1 MNTVKSAGESNIF
14 SDWINGG
21 YADWNQKQLLS
32 LIVVVLICLIFS
44 LYVFIKIKKYA
55 KEDKAPS
62 GIILAMEGYVNYID
76 NVYDDNTD
84 RKIPKARFYVFGLA
98 TFLLLG
104 NLLRLNW
111 IGTSYNFLFNCIN
124 FWTNVMIRDL
134 CNRLDLSKMKIFC

>member
-55 KEDKAPS
+55 KEDKAPKVVLFWQWKDMWITLIMFMM
-62 GIILAMEGYVNYID
+62 IILIE
-76 NVYDDNTD
+76 
-84 RKIPKARFYVFGLA
+84 K
-98 TFLLLG
+98 FLKQDFM
-104 NLLRLNW
+104 
-111 IGTSYNFLFNCIN
+111 FL
-124 FWTNVMIRDL
+124 V
-134 CNRLDLSKMKIFC
+134 